1 MRIGAYLS
9 ERQHRRKRARP
20 DDPALL
26 HHVPVRQPFGNLGKD
41 LGKQRRG
48 CGAALIDA
56 EE

>member
-1 MRIGAYLS
+1 MRIGPYLS

-26 HHVPVRQPFGNLGKD
+26 HDAPMRQPFGNLGKD

-48 CGAALIDA
+48 GGAALIGP